1 MISLTMLD
9 RRIRSIE
16 DIKAFNNVK
25 GSEYKLINEIGYFAD
40 NIERFCDLRKLQTGK
55 LTNIV
60 DNTDACFEYNGIAKF
75 RYFLPVYALKSNSK
89 SELDSGYRKFANV
102 LDVGEFGGLVGKV
115 LTIREK
121 KYPKNIIQC
130 FCTRI
135 DYDLETLE
143 LKKIWL
149 GSYAY
154 EPKSVF
160 ENFEIKLKDTWC
172 PFGIREK

>member
-1 MISLTMLD
+1 MVSLTELD
-9 RRIRSIE
+9 RRIRSID
-16 DIKAFNNVK
+16 DIRAFNNIK
-25 GSEYKLINEIGYFAD
+25 GSEYKLMNQAGYFAD
-40 NIERFCDLRKLQTGK
+40 SIERFRDLRNLQTGK

-60 DNTDACFEYNGIAKF
+60 DNTDTCFEYNGIAKF
-75 RYFLPVYALKSNSK
+75 RYFLPQYLLKSNSN
-89 SELDSGYRKFANV
+89 SELDSGYRWFTSV

-149 GSYAY
+149 GSFAY

-160 ENFEIKLKDTWC
+160 DNFEIKLKDTWC
-172 PFGIREK
+172 PFGIRER